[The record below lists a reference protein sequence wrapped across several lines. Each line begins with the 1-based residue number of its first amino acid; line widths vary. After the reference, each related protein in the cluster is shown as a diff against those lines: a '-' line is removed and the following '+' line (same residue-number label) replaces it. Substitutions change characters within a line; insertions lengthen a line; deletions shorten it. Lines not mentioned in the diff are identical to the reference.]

1 MESNNYPRQAE
12 GLPLYKDHGYDPSR
26 QVQST
31 VVTVSPDEPPVR
43 DHLVWSIFNMI
54 YMNFC
59 CLGLLALVFS
69 VKSRDQKLIGNK
81 NGAQSYGVTS
91 RSLNISATVLTIVSL
106 IIYIAVTL
114 TVMRTRYL
122 EELHRQQL

>member
-1 MESNNYPRQAE
+1 MESSNYPRQAE
-12 GLPLYKDHGYDPSR
+12 AFPLYKDHGDDPSR

-31 VVTVSPDEPPVR
+31 VVTVSPNEPPVR
-43 DHLVWSIFNMI
+43 DHLIWSIFNII

-81 NGAQSYGVTS
+81 NGARSYGVTS
-91 RSLNISATVLTIVSL
+91 RSLNIAATVLTITCLV
-106 IIYIAVTL
+106 IYIVVTL
-114 TVMRTRYL
+114 TVTRTG
-122 EELHRQQL
+122 